1 MNSTS
6 LAHPIDIGIFVV
18 FLALN
23 LILGLRYGSR
33 VKTIRD
39 YAIGNKDFST
49 ATLTAT
55 IVATWVTGSF
65 FVYVVEQVYSRGL
78 YFIIGS
84 TLGGFVGILLT
95 GVVGEKMG
103 NFLNNLSVAEA
114 MGDMYGK
121 KVRVITA
128 SSGVF
133 NLLGWLAVQFQVIAK
148 VLSIIFGLEGP
159 FVTILVA
166 IIVIIYTSSGGIRAV
181 TFTDVVQFITFGT
194 IIPAV
199 ALVIWSKIPNANH
212 LVQQTLNSTSHF
224 SLKEVVGF
232 TPEFMSSLGWLV
244 CFSVPAIAP
253 EVFQRIAMANNTAQV
268 RKSFTYSAGIILTI
282 EMFVVW
288 IAILLLS
295 SKAGLSKEQI
305 FPYLLKEY
313 AYTGLKG
320 LLGVGIVAMAMSSA
334 DSFLNS
340 AAVMLANDISTPLS
354 YTQSSRVLTARLAT
368 LLVGCLGAIL
378 ALYTNDL
385 LEMVLLACSLYLP
398 IVTVPFL
405 LSVFGFR
412 SSTRAV
418 LIGMTF
424 GFLTVLL
431 WSIFLKNSDSMVPGM
446 LANIIGL
453 MGSHYMFREKGG
465 WQQLAPDSPLALE
478 RAARRQHWQWRLNAI
493 RSFRLYPYLR
503 QNLPNQE
510 GFYFFFGLYT
520 IAATYT
526 AFYTVGDVESQ
537 AYQAINTG
545 IYYTVLPVITAFLT
559 LAIWPDSLKKSRFIV
574 FFWPLGIGG
583 ILFFAGTLL
592 VIMSHFHHMQVMVM
606 MVNLLMAVLLL
617 RWPLA
622 LFLAFIG
629 MALAVSFFKHYTG
642 TPLPT
647 GELAA
652 GSLQLKIMYG
662 LLLFTS
668 FLIALFKG
676 KQAYKRLSTSHEQLR
691 KERSVSSTELIEALH
706 HRERLVREVTTDK
719 AEAIVTIKQM
729 RKKLD
734 DALKGATTEEQLG
747 VVNQDFQATL
757 DKLHLLTEYLDQV
770 TYQTQG
776 YMRLEVGTVS
786 LSGLLNDVF
795 DSLGKQD
802 SMFAK
807 QVLTQQH
814 TTDQPLQAD
823 IGKLKQLLVDS
834 LCYAQQH
841 KQENMP
847 ILVSIEETSLG
858 YPISAIQGYIKEI
871 SALCFIITTAST
883 LPTHSTLYMV
893 SVDRAAIRLPKDAT
907 ELPIT
912 HNQQIVEAHYG
923 TSEFIESEQGIT
935 QIYVIP
941 VRVREVRPQT
951 MDLLS
956 ATEIMSDTA
965 IYPEEVAFV
974 KAVTEKTQVDM
985 AMLQKALQLIKKHHA
1000 GVERKSGEP
1009 FYLHPIAV
1017 AKILLDYTQE
1027 QDTIVAALLHDTLED
1042 TSLSLAQVALIFN
1055 PVVTTIVDGVTHL
1068 DSNLKNFK
1076 RIQLSAHENIQQ
1088 LLEVKDERIL
1098 YVKLADRLH
1107 NMRTIEGHSSL
1118 AKQQRIAKETLQ
1130 FFVPMAKSI
1139 GLAPIAE
1146 ELKRRSFAVL
1156 NVK

>member
-6 LAHPIDIGIFVV
+6 LAHPIDIGIFAV
-18 FLALN
+18 FLIITLVV
-23 LILGLRYGSR
+23 GLRYGRS
-33 VKTIRD
+33 VKTLKD
-39 YAIGNKDFST
+39 YALGGKNFST
-49 ATLTAT
+49 FTLTAT
-55 IVATWVTGSF
+55 IVATWMGGDAIFYIVTN
-65 FVYVVEQVYSRGL
+65 VYKGGL
-78 YFIIGS
+78 YFIIPI
-84 TLGGFVGILLT
+84 LGWVACIVLT
-95 GVVGEKMG
+95 GQLAARMGE
-103 NFLNNLSVAEA
+103 FLNNISVAEA
-114 MGDMYGK
+114 MRDLYGK
-121 KVRVITA
+121 SAHIITAVFGILSCIGCIAIQLKVTAMVITLMWGFTGLWVMVLA
-128 SSGVF
+128 GV
-133 NLLGWLAVQFQVIAK
+133 
-148 VLSIIFGLEGP
+148 
-159 FVTILVA
+159 
-166 IIVIIYTSSGGIRAV
+166 IVITYSALGGIKSV
-181 TFTDVVQFITFGT
+181 TYTDVFQFLTFGT
-194 IIPAV
+194 FIPII
-199 ALVIWSKIPNANH
+199 ALVIWNNLKSPNM
-212 LVQQTLNSTSHF
+212 VIYTLTHTSVF
-224 SLKEVVGF
+224 SFTEVMGWNTKFMGAIALLAFFV
-232 TPEFMSSLGWLV
+232 TPSMD
-244 CFSVPAIAP
+244 PAI
-253 EVFQRIAMANNTAQV
+253 FQRIAMGRNV
-268 RKSFTYSAGIILTI
+268 RQTKQAFSYAAVPFLLILLFMI
-282 EMFVVW
+282 W
-288 IAILLLS
+288 ISVLLLS
-295 SKAGLSKEQI
+295 SDHSLPPDDLVSYIVHQYAHPGLR
-305 FPYLLKEY
+305 
-313 AYTGLKG
+313 GLFG
-320 LLGVGIVAMAMSSA
+320 TGIVAMAMSTSDSYINASA
-334 DSFLNS
+334 VLLS
-340 AAVMLANDISTPLS
+340 NDIAKPLNIA
-354 YTQSSRVLTARLAT
+354 TQHPIRTARLFAV
-368 LLVGCLGAIL
+368 VGGGL
-378 ALYTNDL
+378 ALMIAINTEDL
-385 LEMVLLACSLYLP
+385 LELALLPGSFYMP
-398 IVTVPFL
+398 VVTVPL
-405 LSVFGFR
+405 VMAIFGFR
-412 SSTRAV
+412 SSTRAAM
-418 LIGMTF
+418 IGIIL
-424 GFLTVLL
+424 GFTTALVWKIFLDQTEIT
-431 WSIFLKNSDSMVPGM
+431 SIFPGM
-446 LANIIGL
+446 LANLIGL

-478 RAARRQHWQWRLNAI
+478 RAARRQAWQRRLNAI
-493 RSFRLYPYLR
+493 RSFRLYPYL
-503 QNLPNQE
+503 QHNLPSQE

-526 AFYTVGDVESQ
+526 AFYTVGNVESQ
-537 AYQAINTG
+537 AYRAINTG

-559 LAIWPDSLKKSRFIV
+559 LAIWPDSLKKSRFIA

-583 ILFFAGTLL
+583 ILFFAGMLL

-606 MVNLLMAVLLL
+606 MINLLMAVLLL

-622 LFLAFIG
+622 LFLAFTG
-629 MALAVSFFKHYTG
+629 TALAVSFFKHYTG

-647 GELAA
+647 GELA
-652 GSLQLKIMYG
+652 GSLQLKIIYG

-676 KQAYKRLSTSHEQLR
+676 KHAYNRLSTSHEQLR
-691 KERSVSSTELIEALH
+691 EERSASSIELIEALH

-734 DALKGATTEEQLG
+734 DALNDATTKEQLG

-776 YMRLEVGTVS
+776 YMRLEASTVS

-802 SMFAK
+802 PMFAK

-814 TTDQPLQAD
+814 TTDQTLQAD

-834 LCYAQQH
+834 LYYAQQH

-847 ILVSIEETSLG
+847 ILLSIEETSLG
-858 YPISAIQGYIKEI
+858 YPISAIQDHVKEV

-883 LPTHSTLYMV
+883 LPTPSTLYMV

-923 TSEFIESEQGIT
+923 TSEFIESERGIT
-935 QIYVIP
+935 QMYVIP

-965 IYPEEVAFV
+965 VYPEEVAFV
-974 KAVTEKTQVDM
+974 KVVTEKTQVDM

-1000 GVERKSGEP
+1000 GVKRKSGEP

-1017 AKILLDYTQE
+1017 AKILLEYTQE
-1027 QDTIVAALLHDTLED
+1027 EDTIIAALLHDTVED

-1118 AKQQRIAKETLQ
+1118 ANQQRIAKETLQ

-1139 GLAPIAE
+1139 GLVPIAE